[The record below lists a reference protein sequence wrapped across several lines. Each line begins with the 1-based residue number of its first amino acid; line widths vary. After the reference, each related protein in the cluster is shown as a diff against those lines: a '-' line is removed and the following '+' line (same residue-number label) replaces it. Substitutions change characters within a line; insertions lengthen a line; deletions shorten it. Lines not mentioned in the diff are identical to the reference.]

1 MSTLRNND
9 LHRRAIIVDGHC
21 DTPYRLLRH
30 NVHLDEH
37 DTEAQADLRSLQEG
51 GITASFFAAYVP
63 PFYANRGAAKFAYR
77 LIDLILAE
85 TQRNANAL
93 AFCTDSASIR
103 QAKKDGKVGI
113 MIGVEGGHAIEDSL
127 DTLRDFYARGA
138 RYMTLTHVNTNN
150 WCDSSGDA
158 GKHGGLT
165 GFGRTVVRTMND
177 IGMIVDISHISD
189 NAFTHVIETT
199 RLPVVATHSSC
210 RALCRHPRNMTDDML
225 RTLAKNGGVC
235 MINFFSAFIDDEVAR
250 VIMAAHRPPRES
262 SKGPST
268 ALGAGLGGTEELP
281 DDRTNWDSF
290 LSWFNTL
297 GCPAAR
303 LEQVVDHIV
312 HVAEVAG
319 IEHVGIGSDFD
330 GVPALPA
337 GLTSAS
343 NLPAL
348 TDAMLARGLSEADVE
363 KVLGLNF
370 MRVFEAVEGGRLA
383 HSDRPS
389 RPIV

>member
-1 MSTLRNND
+1 MSTSTSD
-9 LHRRAIIVDGHC
+9 VHRRAIIVDGHC

-85 TQRNANAL
+85 TQRHADAL
-93 AFCTDSASIR
+93 AFCTDSAGIR
-103 QAKKDGKVGI
+103 AAKRDGKVGI

-165 GFGRTVVRTMND
+165 DFGRTVVRTMND
-177 IGMIVDISHISD
+177 IGMIVDVSHISD

-199 RLPVVATHSSC
+199 RVPVVATHSSC

-250 VIMAAHRPPRES
+250 VIMAAHRPPRQS
-262 SKGPST
+262 SK
-268 ALGAGLGGTEELP
+268 GLGGTEELP
-281 DDRTNWDSF
+281 DDRTNWDDF

-303 LEQVVDHIV
+303 LEQVVDHIA

-319 IEHVGIGSDFD
+319 VDHVGIGSDFD

-348 TDAMLARGLSEADVE
+348 TDAMLARGMSEADVE

-370 MRVFEAVEGGRLA
+370 MRVFEAVESAR
-383 HSDRPS
+383 S
-389 RPIV
+389 